1 MDVLEDRHYGH
12 IAQKVEAKE
21 NSHMC
26 HDECGFLLKGYLRP
40 IITTWNNLN
49 MLHPQKWDNI

>member
-12 IAQKVEAKE
+12 IAQKVQAKE

-26 HDECGFLLKGYLRP
+26 HDECGFFLKGYLRP
-40 IITTWNNLN
+40 IMEQLKYVASTKMGQN
-49 MLHPQKWDNI
+49 